1 MAQNASDSQKV
12 DFLWKKIVY
21 GAAKTD
27 ISGNIDATNE
37 PNPSPLQI
45 RGDKILQNSNLIANV
60 IPASNSSVVTVYPTA
75 FPVECTSTAAIP
87 TPTLTWQTGQTFW
100 VPPEFGSTYQIK
112 VYIAP
117 SGNAANVAS
126 KGTQVFATGSGN
138 NDLWVFDYQAGIL
151 NFNSNNTPYNAS
163 NQPISFTGNSVY
175 ISGAVYSGAFGLGNL
190 SYIGANITSSTDI
203 TISTTNN
210 ANIILNAGG
219 TGIVQ
224 IIGDD
229 AVGIPYGNTATRP
242 ANPNVG
248 YIRINTDLDVLEYW
262 NGSSWIYDAPF
273 EITSQ
278 SITPNGSS
286 NAYVL
291 TSNTSTAGVMVNIN
305 GTIQQP
311 YTAYNIV
318 GNNSI
323 VFTEIPLT
331 TDIIEVRT
339 IATGVVAIQNLA
351 FGDAAVSLDEANV
364 NITGN
369 ILPSAN
375 VTYSLGSNTLQW
387 KDLWISGNSIYIG
400 GSALTV
406 ANGQLS
412 IGGNI
417 VGSAVTYS
425 NVNVKAYTETM
436 GFKNYSNVNV
446 AAYATTQSYTNY
458 SNVNV
463 AAYLGSENVTIGGNI
478 TVAGAQKRI
487 IGDFGNALRSQ
498 RLLFQSNSAG
508 NTSLGIISNGGAYSE
523 VMVYSD
529 EDCQLGA
536 GAIQAFDDEVRIKT
550 YNYGGPNELPM
561 RLFVGNEPIITL
573 GSDYTTTLSNNLI
586 VSGTITTGTWN
597 GGTIGVAYGGTGATT
612 ATGALTNLLPSGA
625 ATGYVLTTGGAGS
638 YYWATSGGG
647 GGATVGQTINT
658 LRQSNTATQGQ
669 TVFAL
674 TGNITYTPGSGQLGV
689 YINGVRQFPT
699 EYTETSSNVFTLGTG
714 INAGDVVFAEI
725 NRSQSFNNYAN
736 LTYASNVGNISAS
749 GLTVQSAI
757 ESLENNKSPLSNPV
771 FSGVTTIGGNLVVQG
786 NLFVNGNLTTI
797 NANNLVISD
806 SMIYLADDNP
816 TDTLDIG
823 IVSAFTSAVRYQH
836 TGFVRDAT
844 DGDWKLFA
852 NVVAEPTTTIDF
864 TNASYSNLQ
873 VGNLRTIGTVN
884 ASGNVLASTGA
895 FGTVTTSG
903 NVTVS
908 GNVVFSGW
916 SIRETGTK
924 LYFAY
929 NGVNKMSLDTGGNLV
944 VTGDL
949 TAFGTIT

>member
-1 MAQNASDSQKV
+1 MPIQSASDNQKV

-37 PNPSPLQI
+37 PNPSPLLI
-45 RGDKILQNSNLIANV
+45 RGDKILQQASLIANV
-60 IPASNSSVVTVYPTA
+60 IPGSNSSVVTVYPTT
-75 FPVECTSTAAIP
+75 FPIECISTAGIP

-112 VYIAP
+112 VYISP
-117 SGNAANVAS
+117 SGQAANVLT

-229 AVGIPYGNTATRP
+229 AVGIPFGNTATRP
-242 ANPNVG
+242 AYPNVG

-262 NGSSWIYDAPF
+262 NGSAWIYDAPF

-318 GNNSI
+318 GNNNI
-323 VFTEIPLT
+323 IFTEVPLT

-351 FGDAAVSLDEANV
+351 FGDTAVSLDAANV
-364 NITGN
+364 NVTGN
-369 ILPSAN
+369 ILPTAN
-375 VTYSLGSNTLQW
+375 TTYSLGSSSLQW
-387 KDLWISGNSIYIG
+387 KDLYVSGNSIYMG
-400 GSALTV
+400 GTALTIS
-406 ANGQLS
+406 NGVLLV
-412 IGGNI
+412 GNAT
-417 VGSAVTYS
+417 VGSSSSYS
-425 NVNVKAYTETM
+425 NVNVAAYTQTM
-436 GFKNYSNVNV
+436 GFQNYGNVNVAAYVTTNGLTNYSNVNVIAYTQTQSFTNYSNVNV
-446 AAYATTQSYTNY
+446 AAYTQTQSYTNY

-463 AAYLGSENVTIGGNI
+463 AAYVTTNGLTNYSNVNVAAYVTTNGLTNYSNVNVAAYTQTQSYTNYSNVNLSAYLGGAVTIGGN
-478 TVAGAQKRI
+478 
-487 IGDFGNALRSQ
+487 L
-498 RLLFQSNSAG
+498 
-508 NTSLGIISNGGAYSE
+508 
-523 VMVYSD
+523 
-529 EDCQLGA
+529 
-536 GAIQAFDDEVRIKT
+536 
-550 YNYGGPNELPM
+550 
-561 RLFVGNEPIITL
+561 
-573 GSDYTTTLSNNLI
+573 
-586 VSGTITTGTWN
+586 TI
-597 GGTIGVAYGGTGATT
+597 
-612 ATGALTNLLPSGA
+612 
-625 ATGYVLTTGGAGS
+625 
-638 YYWATSGGG
+638 
-647 GGATVGQTINT
+647 
-658 LRQSNTATQGQ
+658 
-669 TVFAL
+669 
-674 TGNITYTPGSGQLGV
+674 
-689 YINGVRQFPT
+689 
-699 EYTETSSNVFTLGTG
+699 
-714 INAGDVVFAEI
+714 
-725 NRSQSFNNYAN
+725 
-736 LTYASNVGNISAS
+736 
-749 GLTVQSAI
+749 
-757 ESLENNKSPLSNPV
+757 
-771 FSGVTTIGGNLVVQG
+771 QG

-797 NANNLVISD
+797 NANNLSISD

-816 TDTLDIG
+816 ADTLDIG

-844 DGDWKLFA
+844 DGVWKLFA
-852 NVVAEPTTTIDF
+852 NVVAEPTTTVDF
-864 TNASYSNLQ
+864 TNANYSTLQ
-873 VGNLRTIGTVN
+873 VGNINVLG
-884 ASGNVLASTGA
+884 ASGGLINSTGNILA
-895 FGTVTTSG
+895 NGLSVFGNTRIGSLATPGALHTIIGNVDISGAGTEYVNIGGNLMAVQVSVGSIDSTGFINTSG
-903 NVTVS
+903 NVSASIVLAGALTSTGLINTSGNILSTGAIFNSLTVNGNITANVS
-908 GNVVFSGW
+908 GFSIGYRDLPQLTIGNVTLALTDAGKHYYSSTGAPQTLTIPSNANVSFTIGTTIVVINKSTANIAISKQSEVSLYTAGNTTNTTRTLT
-916 SIRETGTK
+916 SYGMATLVKTETNVWF
-924 LYFAY
+924 L
-929 NGVNKMSLDTGGNLV
+929 NGVGLE
-944 VTGDL
+944 
-949 TAFGTIT
+949 